1 MRLSD
6 CDDRLL
12 GSLTAV
18 DRRPSGEL
26 DDLQITAR
34 ANEAGGRKKG
44 KEMKRKKKGGVR
56 EHEVN
61 RQKNVANMVKDGEK
75 W

>member
-1 MRLSD
+1 MIRPHAEEELDRLDVIMRLSD

-34 ANEAGGRKKG
+34 ANEAGGKKRKG
-44 KEMKRKKKGGVR
+44 KEMKRKKKRGG
-56 EHEVN
+56 
-61 RQKNVANMVKDGEK
+61 G
-75 W
+75 